1 MQRRS
6 LLATLAAAT
15 LASPL
20 ASPSASPSASPLV
33 SPSARAAAGTITARD
48 GTRLAC
54 LDQGAGTP
62 VVLVHGWTLASEI
75 WTLQTD
81 WLANRGMRV
90 VAYDRRGHGA
100 SDKPA
105 DGYDYD
111 TLSADLAAVLDRLD
125 LRDVTLVGHSM
136 GAGEVARYLA
146 HYGGSRIARVM
157 LVAPTTP
164 FALKRADNPDG
175 IDRAV
180 YDRMIAALE
189 ADPLAYFIAGMPGF
203 LGRNVE
209 PEMADWGLSIARQAS
224 VPALVKCIRAFSET
238 DFRADMAAFTMPTL
252 IVYGTGDVPSIIAS
266 SRRTATAIAGS
277 RLQTYEGAPHGLFL
291 TDAARF
297 NQDLLA
303 FARG

>member
-1 MQRRS
+1 MQRRT
-6 LLATLAAAT
+6 LLATLATAT
-15 LASPL
+15 LASPVIS
-20 ASPSASPSASPLV
+20 SP
-33 SPSARAAAGTITARD
+33 ARAGAGMITARD

-54 LDQGAGTP
+54 LDHGIGKP
-62 VVLVHGWTLASEI
+62 VVLIHGWTLASEI

-81 WLANRGMRV
+81 WLAGRGLRV
-90 VAYDRRGHGA
+90 VAYDRRGHGT

-111 TLSADLAAVLDRLD
+111 TLAADLASVLDRLD

-146 HYGGSRIARVM
+146 RYGSNRIARVL

-164 FALKRADNPDG
+164 FALKRPDNPDG
-175 IDRAV
+175 VDRAV
-180 YDRMIAALE
+180 YDGMIAALE
-189 ADPLAYFIAGMPGF
+189 ADPLAYFVAGMPGF
-203 LGRNVE
+203 IGRNAE
-209 PEMADWGLSIARQAS
+209 PEMVDWGLSIARQAS
-224 VPALVKCIRAFSET
+224 VPALAKCMRAFSET

-252 IVYGTGDVPSIIAS
+252 IVYGTGDVPSIIQSA
-266 SRRTATAIAGS
+266 RRTAASIADS

-297 NQDLLA
+297 NRDLLG

>member
-20 ASPSASPSASPLV
+20 ASPL
-33 SPSARAAAGTITARD
+33 ARPAADSITSHD
-48 GTRLAC
+48 GTRLSC
-54 LDQGAGTP
+54 LDRGAGKP

-81 WLANRGMRV
+81 WLADRGMRV

-146 HYGGSRIARVM
+146 RYGSSRIARVM

-175 IDRAV
+175 VDRAV
-180 YDRMIAALE
+180 YDRIIATLE

-209 PEMADWGLSIARQAS
+209 QEMVDWGLSIARQAS
-224 VPALVKCIRAFSET
+224 IPALVKCIRAFSET
-238 DFRADMAAFTMPTL
+238 DFRADMVAFTMPTL
-252 IVYGTGDVPSIIAS
+252 IVYGTGDVPSIISS

-291 TDAARF
+291 TNAARF

-303 FARG
+303 FARS

>member
-1 MQRRS
+1 MHRRT

-15 LASPL
+15 L
-20 ASPSASPSASPLV
+20 V
-33 SPSARAAAGTITARD
+33 SPKSRAAAGTITARD

-54 LDQGAGTP
+54 LDQGAGKP
-62 VVLVHGWTLASEI
+62 LVLIHGWTLASEI
-75 WTLQTD
+75 WTLQAD
-81 WLANRGMRV
+81 WLAGHGMRV
-90 VAYDRRGHGA
+90 VAYDRRGHGN

-111 TLSADLAAVLDRLD
+111 TLATDLAAVLDRLD

-146 HYGGSRIARVM
+146 RHGSSRIARVM

-164 FALKRADNPDG
+164 FALKRPDNPEG
-175 IDRAV
+175 VDRAI
-180 YDRMIAALE
+180 YDQMIAALE
-189 ADPLAYFIAGMPGF
+189 ADPLAYFVAGMPGF
-203 LGRNVE
+203 LGRNAE
-209 PEMADWGLSIARQAS
+209 PELADWGLSIARQAS

-252 IVYGTGDVPSIIAS
+252 IVYGTGDAPPIIHSA
-266 SRRTATAIAGS
+266 RRTAAAIAGG

-297 NQDLLA
+297 NRDLLA
-303 FARG
+303 FARS